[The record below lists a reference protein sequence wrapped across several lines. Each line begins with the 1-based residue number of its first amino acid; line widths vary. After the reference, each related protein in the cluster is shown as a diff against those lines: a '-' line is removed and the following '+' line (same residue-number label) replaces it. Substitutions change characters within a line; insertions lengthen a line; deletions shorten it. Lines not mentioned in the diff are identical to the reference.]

1 MRAQSM
7 KPLSFAILVAV
18 LMLLAMFLAQK
29 ASAKELEVI
38 YDNGHTRDVSNYLY
52 DISPEEV
59 KNEILKERQI
69 KSPEELIELI
79 KKYRAEE
86 KKNFDAAKK
95 RQGIKTLF
103 PLDTGGLIVG
113 KVNSRTVSFPALKV
127 PLCIIG
133 ADDASLQWFDQIKY
147 ELKEQNGQ
155 CWLVQAN
162 GIADLKK
169 VLSHSKGIVP
179 VMPIPGSMAKN
190 RFGISRYP
198 ALITA
203 DVITQ

>member
-1 MRAQSM
+1 MSTKFM
-7 KPLSFAILVAV
+7 KQLSFLIAF
-18 LMLLAMFLAQK
+18 LMLSQMLS
-29 ASAKELEVI
+29 ASELEVI

-52 DISPEEV
+52 DISPDEI
-59 KNEILKERQI
+59 KSEILKERQI
-69 KSPEELIELI
+69 KSPAQMVELI

-86 KKNFDAAKK
+86 KTDFGAAKK
-95 RQGIKTLF
+95 RQGLKDLF

-113 KVNSRTVSFPALKV
+113 KVHSRTASFPSLTV
-127 PLCIIG
+127 PICIIG

-162 GIADLKK
+162 GVDDLKK

-179 VMPIPGSMAKN
+179 VMPIPGVMAKN
-190 RFGISRYP
+190 RFGLSRYP
-198 ALITA
+198 ALITS
-203 DVITQ
+203 DGVTQ